1 MEKNMA
7 LSKDKLIAD
16 PAIAYDG
23 DSVIVHLF
31 DGTGNALSST
41 GGALHV
47 SATNL
52 DIRDLTH
59 VSDSV
64 KIGDGTD
71 FLAINADGSIN
82 VNGTDV
88 YDEDS
93 AHSSGA
99 KGSLSLVVR
108 KDTPGSLVDADGDY
122 APLQVDDQGRL
133 RVTGSIVLDG
143 QYAEDSVHTSGNIG
157 IYNLAVRSDIPAI
170 GSSASGDYASQTVDA
185 YNRLWVNDAPNISMT
200 AAAATVTTTSALLI
214 ASLAGRKKLMI
225 QNLGTKEIFIGPS
238 GVTTSSGVRIAG
250 GAGYEIEAGPDL
262 VWHAVASVGTQ
273 DVRVLQLA

>member
-1 MEKNMA
+1 MA

-157 IYNLAVRSDIPAI
+157 IYNLAVRSDVPAI

-225 QNLGTKEIFIGPS
+225 QNLGTKEIYIGPS

-262 VWHAVASVGTQ
+262 VWHAVASVGSQ
-273 DVRVLQLA
+273 NVRVLQLA

>member
-1 MEKNMA
+1 MA

-16 PAIAYDG
+16 PAISYDG

-71 FLAINADGSIN
+71 FLAVNADGSIN

-143 QYAEDSVHTSGNIG
+143 QYAEDSAHTSGNIG

-262 VWHAVASVGTQ
+262 VWHAVASAGSQ
-273 DVRVLQLA
+273 NVRVLQLA

>member
-1 MEKNMA
+1 MA

-133 RVTGSIVLDG
+133 RVAGSISLDG
-143 QYAEDSVHTSGNIG
+143 QYSEDSVHTSGNIG
-157 IYNLAVRSDIPAI
+157 IYNLAVRSDVPAI

-185 YNRLWVNDAPNISMT
+185 YNRLWVNDVPNISMT

-225 QNLGTKEIFIGPS
+225 QNIGTKEIYIGPS

-262 VWHAVASVGTQ
+262 VWHAVASVGDQ
-273 DVRVLQLA
+273 NVRVLQLA

>member
-1 MEKNMA
+1 MA

-143 QYAEDSVHTSGNIG
+143 QYAEDSAHTSGNIG

-262 VWHAVASVGTQ
+262 VWHAVASVGSQ
-273 DVRVLQLA
+273 NVRVLQLA

>member
-1 MEKNMA
+1 MA

-23 DSVIVHLF
+23 DSIIVHLF

-71 FLAINADGSIN
+71 FLAVNADGSIN

-99 KGSLSLVVR
+99 KGNLPLAVR
-108 KDTPGSLVDADGDY
+108 KDVVGTMVSADGDY
-122 APLQVDDQGRL
+122 SPLQVDDQGRL
-133 RVTGSIVLDG
+133 RVSGSIVLDG
-143 QYAEDSVHTSGNIG
+143 QYAEDSVHSSGNIG

-185 YNRLWVNDAPNISMT
+185 YNRLWVNNAPNISMS
-200 AAAATVTTTSALLI
+200 AAAATVTTTSALLA
-214 ASLAGRKKLMI
+214 ASIAGRKKLMI

-238 GVTTSSGVRIAG
+238 GVTTSSGVRVAP
-250 GAGYEIEAGPDL
+250 GAGYEVEAGPDIA
-262 VWHAVASVGTQ
+262 WHAVASSGSQ
-273 DVRVLQLA
+273 NVRVLQLA

>member
-1 MEKNMA
+1 MA

-71 FLAINADGSIN
+71 FLAVNADGSIN

-108 KDTPGSLVDADGDY
+108 KDAPGSLVDADGDY

-157 IYNLAVRSDIPAI
+157 IYNLAVRSDVPAI

-185 YNRLWVNDAPNISMT
+185 YNRLWVNDAPNISMS
-200 AAAATVTTTSALLI
+200 AAAATVTTTSALLV

-225 QNLGTKEIFIGPS
+225 QNLGTKEIYIGPS
-238 GVTTSSGVRIAG
+238 GVTTSSGIRIAM
-250 GAGYEIEAGPDL
+250 GAGYEVEAGPDL
-262 VWHAVASVGTQ
+262 VWHAVASAGSQ
-273 DVRVLQLA
+273 NVRVLQLA

>member
-1 MEKNMA
+1 MA

-133 RVTGSIVLDG
+133 RVAGSISLDG
-143 QYAEDSVHTSGNIG
+143 QYSEDSVHTSGNIG
-157 IYNLAVRSDIPAI
+157 IYNLAVRSDVPAI

-200 AAAATVTTTSALLI
+200 ATAATVTTTSALLI

-225 QNLGTKEIFIGPS
+225 QNLGTKEIYIGPS

-262 VWHAVASVGTQ
+262 VWHAVASVGDQ
-273 DVRVLQLA
+273 NVRVLQLA

>member
-1 MEKNMA
+1 MA

-133 RVTGSIVLDG
+133 RVAGSISLDG
-143 QYAEDSVHTSGNIG
+143 QYSEDSVHTSGNIG
-157 IYNLAVRSDIPAI
+157 IYNLAVRSDVPAI

-225 QNLGTKEIFIGPS
+225 QNLGTKEIYIGPS

-262 VWHAVASVGTQ
+262 VWHAVASVGSQ
-273 DVRVLQLA
+273 NVRVLQLA

>member
-1 MEKNMA
+1 MA

-133 RVTGSIVLDG
+133 RVAGSISLDG
-143 QYAEDSVHTSGNIG
+143 QYSEDSVHTSGNIG
-157 IYNLAVRSDIPAI
+157 IYNLAVRSDVPAI

-200 AAAATVTTTSALLI
+200 ATAATVTTTSALLI

-225 QNLGTKEIFIGPS
+225 QNLGTKEIYIGPS

-262 VWHAVASVGTQ
+262 VWHAVSSVGDQ
-273 DVRVLQLA
+273 NVRVLQLA

>member
-1 MEKNMA
+1 MA

-133 RVTGSIVLDG
+133 RVAGSISLDG
-143 QYAEDSVHTSGNIG
+143 QYSEDSVHTSGNIG
-157 IYNLAVRSDIPAI
+157 IYNLAVRSDVPAI

-200 AAAATVTTTSALLI
+200 VAAATVTTTSALLI

-225 QNLGTKEIFIGPS
+225 QNLGTKEIYIGPS

-250 GAGYEIEAGPDL
+250 GAGYEIEAGPNL
-262 VWHAVASVGTQ
+262 VWHAVASVGDQ
-273 DVRVLQLA
+273 NVRVLQLA

>member
-1 MEKNMA
+1 MA

-108 KDTPGSLVDADGDY
+108 KDAPGSLVDADGDY

-143 QYAEDSVHTSGNIG
+143 QYAEDSAHTSGNIG

>member
-1 MEKNMA
+1 MA

-71 FLAINADGSIN
+71 FLAVNADGSIN

-108 KDTPGSLVDADGDY
+108 KDAPGSLVDADGDY

-143 QYAEDSVHTSGNIG
+143 QYAEDSAHTSGNIG

-262 VWHAVASVGTQ
+262 VWHAVASAGSQ
-273 DVRVLQLA
+273 NVRVLQLA

>member
-1 MEKNMA
+1 MA

-133 RVTGSIVLDG
+133 RVAGSISLDG
-143 QYAEDSVHTSGNIG
+143 QYSEDSVHTSGNIG
-157 IYNLAVRSDIPAI
+157 IYNLAVRSDVPAI

-200 AAAATVTTTSALLI
+200 ATAATVTTTSALLV

-225 QNLGTKEIFIGPS
+225 QNLGTKEIYIGPS

-262 VWHAVASVGTQ
+262 VWHAVASVGDQ
-273 DVRVLQLA
+273 NVRVLQLA

>member
-1 MEKNMA
+1 MA

-133 RVTGSIVLDG
+133 RVAGSISLDG
-143 QYAEDSVHTSGNIG
+143 QYSEDSVHTSGNIG
-157 IYNLAVRSDIPAI
+157 IYNLAVRSDVPAI

-185 YNRLWVNDAPNISMT
+185 YNRLWVNDVPNISMT

-225 QNLGTKEIFIGPS
+225 QNIGTKEIYIGPS

-250 GAGYEIEAGPDL
+250 GAGYEIEAGPDI
-262 VWHAVASVGTQ
+262 VWHAVASVGSQ
-273 DVRVLQLA
+273 NVRVLQLA

>member
-1 MEKNMA
+1 MA

-71 FLAINADGSIN
+71 FLAVNADGSIN

-108 KDTPGSLVDADGDY
+108 KDAPGSLVDADGDY

-143 QYAEDSVHTSGNIG
+143 QYAEDSAHTSGNIG